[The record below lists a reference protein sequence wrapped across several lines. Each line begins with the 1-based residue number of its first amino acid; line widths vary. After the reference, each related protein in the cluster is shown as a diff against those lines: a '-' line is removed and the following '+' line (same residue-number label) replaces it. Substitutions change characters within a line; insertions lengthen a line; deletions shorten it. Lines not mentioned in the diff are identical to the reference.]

1 MDFSSVNPGFV
12 RRILS
17 KISLCLHLR
26 CQVLRESE
34 PLSSDDVLES
44 ISLGEMRSLIPWVLH
59 VLDDET
65 DDFKSAQNFPVELS
79 TYRQQVGWNACLFDK
94 SIPSPWDYRSNG
106 STNNKNLTSLQ
117 LTIFSLHVF
126 SNKSCSPRRKF
137 LPKTRDFRRLRETT
151 TR

>member
-1 MDFSSVNPGFV
+1 MDFLTFNPGFY

-26 CQVLRESE
+26 CQVLRQSE

-65 DDFKSAQNFPVELS
+65 DDFKSAQKFPVELS
-79 TYRQQVGWNACLFDK
+79 TYRQQVGQNACLFDVA
-94 SIPSPWDYRSNG
+94 ITSP
-106 STNNKNLTSLQ
+106 
-117 LTIFSLHVF
+117 
-126 SNKSCSPRRKF
+126 
-137 LPKTRDFRRLRETT
+137 
-151 TR
+151 